1 MNVSDLQTVLG
12 LSYSTNNS
20 TLSENKETDYSLHG
34 TSVARST
41 SRCNSR
47 GKRGG
52 DIVPV
57 SGARPRMSRRHSM
70 ENLELMKL
78 TPDKMNVRQRPQ
90 RTLIFFKFGP
100 QIIGDF
106 CPPLMVASSSTCVLL
121 KGQKW
126 NSDILTKQ
134 SKPSLVKS
142 SSKLFFVNRLRGKK
156 YKTGGSSKVLQDT
169 SNTLESSQAPTQ
181 GPQKVCST
189 FTGVPH
195 TQTSSRLLLFLC
207 LSELPFLSLVSGSVP
222 TCLETRASLTCWV
235 ASRATVWMTSAVQ
248 SRTRA
253 AGCH

>member
-20 TLSENKETDYSLHG
+20 TLSENKEADYSLHG
-34 TSVARST
+34 MLVDRRT

-47 GKRGG
+47 AGKRGG

-78 TPDKMNVRQRPQ
+78 TPDKMNVRQRPLLTLC
-90 RTLIFFKFGP
+90 TLIFFKFGL
-100 QIIGDF
+100 QIL
-106 CPPLMVASSSTCVLL
+106 CLLPALVLVVSSSTRVLL

-142 SSKLFFVNRLRGKK
+142 SSKLFFVSRLRGKK

-169 SNTLESSQAPTQ
+169 SNTLESSQTPTQ
-181 GPQKVCST
+181 GPQKVNST
-189 FTGVPH
+189 FTGVTHTPRPH
-195 TQTSSRLLLFLC
+195 L
-207 LSELPFLSLVSGSVP
+207 
-222 TCLETRASLTCWV
+222 ASICF
-235 ASRATVWMTSAVQ
+235 
-248 SRTRA
+248 
-253 AGCH
+253 C